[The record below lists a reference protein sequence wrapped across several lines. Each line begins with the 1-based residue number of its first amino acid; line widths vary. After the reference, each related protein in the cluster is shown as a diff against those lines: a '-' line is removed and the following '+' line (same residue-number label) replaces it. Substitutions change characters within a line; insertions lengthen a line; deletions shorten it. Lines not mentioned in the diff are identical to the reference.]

1 MRSGAF
7 TTTRRMAVLAA
18 ALAVLPAAAQ
28 AQTRENNRAVHAFIS
43 AVDLGEI
50 QSSMLAHQRASNA
63 EVHRFA
69 SMMIADHGNALHG
82 REARL
87 GQENQ
92 GILGEGMSMEQ
103 YRAAGQGPLPPAYG
117 PGNGGNASGG
127 SVPEGQKTTS
137 TARASDGAG
146 VGELPP
152 AYGPGNGQV
161 QTENTQTGGTHAGH
175 GNMAAAQQ
183 TREGQAAAASG
194 HAHGMA
200 TLSPELVAMAE
211 RALRE
216 HPVSRPV
223 VEANARNLAVL
234 QGVTGPQFDATYM
247 DAQIAGHR
255 YALTN
260 LDRMIAQGGVN
271 EEMMGI
277 MRATRANVAAHL
289 EQAQAI
295 RARLGQ

>member
-1 MRSGAF
+1 
-7 TTTRRMAVLAA
+7 MAMVAA

-28 AQTRENNRAVHAFIS
+28 AQTRENNKAVHAFIS
-43 AVDLGEI
+43 AVDLGEV
-50 QSSMLAHQRASNA
+50 QQSMLAHQRATSP
-63 EVHRFA
+63 EVHQYA
-69 SMMIADHGNALHG
+69 SMMIAEHGNALHG

-127 SVPEGQKTTS
+127 SVPEGQKATS

-152 AYGPGNGQV
+152 AYGAGNGQV

-183 TREGQAAAASG
+183 NREGAAAQANG
-194 HAHGMA
+194 ATPGMS
-200 TLSPELVAMAE
+200 TLSPELVAAVE
-211 RALRE
+211 AGLRE

-234 QGVTGPQFDATYM
+234 QGVQGPQFDKTYM
-247 DAQIAGHR
+247 DAQIAAHQ

-260 LDRMIAQGGVN
+260 LDRMIAGGGVSD
-271 EEMMGI
+271 EMMGI
-277 MRATRANVAAHL
+277 MRATRAAVATHL
-289 EQAQAI
+289 QQAQAI
-295 RARLGQ
+295 RGRLM